1 MGGKKLSP
9 SSSKVKSSG
18 GSSTYS
24 AGSGGGGGGGDGG
37 GNGDVPSQDSYDLI
51 KNGALGNMYG
61 NSTYGMRVGGRED
74 ALNYIKRSL
83 NGVNINGQVHKLTES
98 QAVKLLKELG
108 LN

>member
-24 AGSGGGGGGGDGG
+24 GGSGNDGNGGGGGD
-37 GNGDVPSQDSYDLI
+37 VPSRDSYDLI
-51 KNGALGNMYG
+51 KNVALGNMYG

-83 NGVNINGQVHKLTES
+83 SGVNINGQVHKLTES

>member
-9 SSSKVKSSG
+9 SSSKVGTTSRIASTYSSG
-18 GSSTYS
+18 G
-24 AGSGGGGGGGDGG
+24 GD
-37 GNGDVPSQDSYDLI
+37 GDVPSQDSYDLI
-51 KNGALGNMYG
+51 KNVALGNMYG

-83 NGVNINGQVHKLTES
+83 SGVNINGQVHKLTES